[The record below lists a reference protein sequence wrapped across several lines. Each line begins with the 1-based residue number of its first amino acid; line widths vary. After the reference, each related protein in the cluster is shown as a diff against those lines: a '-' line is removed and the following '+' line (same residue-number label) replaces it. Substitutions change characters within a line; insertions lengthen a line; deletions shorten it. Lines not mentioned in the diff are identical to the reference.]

1 MSDPSDVHIRALES
15 LKLRVYRDGQRLRDA
30 VENCR
35 DALPDTLR
43 DALLA
48 RATSVSRSTAVAR
61 QPFNAMRG

>member
-1 MSDPSDVHIRALES
+1 MSDPSDVHTRALES

-43 DALLA
+43 HALLA
-48 RATSVSRSTAVAR
+48 RATSVSRSNAASR